1 MSAEKCVMCAV
12 MHGRL

>member
-12 MHGRL
+12 IHGRL